1 MTADATVHA
10 QGIAFVDTTFTAP
23 AGKPFTLAFVNE
35 DQGTPHN
42 VELKDAS
49 GKVAYKGEIFNGVET
64 RVYEVP
70 ALPAGTYPYV
80 CSIHSNMTGTATL
93 Q

>member
-1 MTADATVHA
+1 MTADVTVHA
-10 QGIAFVDTTFTAP
+10 QSIAYVDTTFTAP